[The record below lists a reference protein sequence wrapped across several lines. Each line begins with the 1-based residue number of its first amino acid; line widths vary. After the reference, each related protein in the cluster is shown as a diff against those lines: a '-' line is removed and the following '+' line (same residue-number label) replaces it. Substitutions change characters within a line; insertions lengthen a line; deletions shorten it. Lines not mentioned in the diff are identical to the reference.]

1 MEGTYSIC
9 CGAQKVGTAVV
20 SAEGLYYSFRCRCQ
34 LDKKAIC
41 KLCVSC
47 GDERILLGTPIPEG
61 QYFVLRT
68 RIPKKRFG
76 AGEIAVC
83 VAFEGDSNE
92 IFVPVRETELFPY
105 LKEIK
110 NAYAQVRG
118 GEPGI
123 VFSVKN
129 NEITNKSQ
137 ETVEN
142 QCK

>member
-61 QYFVLRT
+61 QCFVLRT

-92 IFVPVRETELFPY
+92 IFVPVRETEPFPY

-118 GEPGI
+118 GIRGI
-123 VFSVKN
+123 AISVN
-129 NEITNKSQ
+129 NG
-137 ETVEN
+137 EN
-142 QCK
+142 INI